1 MLGAAC
7 GEIMTMADEPKDVD
21 RLGLRFG
28 CVSSNYTE
36 VIRRFWKLAPL
47 HDVQVELDG
56 RLHEYSARSAQGLW
70 SCISSELEL
79 LDIKSMAKV
88 VVPDGCPHLWGI
100 AVRSERWGMPSRK

>member
-1 MLGAAC
+1 MAESSTKTKIHCILVMLGAAC

-47 HDVQVELDG
+47 HDVATAIKWQCKQ
-56 RLHEYSARSAQGLW
+56 RLSGSANS
-70 SCISSELEL
+70 
-79 LDIKSMAKV
+79 D
-88 VVPDGCPHLWGI
+88 
-100 AVRSERWGMPSRK
+100 